1 MNPKNTGA
9 SSRIRDL
16 FDELIELEPKER
28 AARLARLDRNDP
40 DVARLEHL
48 LDADGDASQRLAGLE
63 FLYAPASVSPA
74 ASNFDAVTAFSPNY
88 TIEGELDGGGMSRV
102 FVGRDAKLGRKIVA
116 KVVPPELAADVTLE
130 RFQREIK
137 VAAQLRH
144 PHIVPLLES
153 GEAAGCLYYTMPFI
167 EGESLRDRLR
177 RDGPLPPHVALRLAI
192 EIADALAYAHDFG
205 LIHRDIK
212 PGNVLVDSG
221 HAVVADFGIARAL
234 SDAGTATTTHSE
246 AVAPARTITHSGV
259 IIGTPAYMS
268 PEQASSD
275 GIVDARTD
283 IYSLGCVL
291 HEMLHGAPVIG
302 GHGTAQSS
310 ARESSARVAAR
321 VRAIIA
327 RATARRPDDRFQT
340 AHAMREALQA
350 AAAPRISPPVM
361 WSTVAAVVVLVVG
374 AGLALRPRTDQ
385 SFASPQAVVK
395 QVTTRGD
402 VRLAAISPGGEYFA
416 FVTGDTILRV
426 GEVGTGA
433 LGSIRTGLRLG
444 PPRQWRI
451 RQVSW
456 SPDGSILYYL
466 PEPPHDVSAVP
477 KVGAWRGVIANPLL
491 AGPVEEVWSGS
502 RDAPGFAISP
512 VDSSLALWVM
522 LTAHSDRRDGP
533 IVRDPT
539 VILRLPGRGSGQND
553 TTVVRL
559 DMLWAMI
566 SYSPNGR
573 WLAACGGSES
583 RPQSWRLAVIAVDG
597 TTQTILDSAAVAPAM
612 CGVMWSAR
620 GDSLHVWPK
629 MPGSGMVT
637 YRIDNATGK
646 ALGPPAPFRLPPAP
660 AGERAAFTM
669 SADGRRLAYIQHTAR
684 RYVAVA
690 KLGAGIEVGS
700 QDVSVGAQDPSRPEI
715 SPTGDRFAYVIAD
728 DSGSAIYTQDLR
740 GGEPRRLS
748 RRYREGVSGVRWSDD
763 GTRIAT
769 LTRRDSQPVI
779 LILDATGAELTTVRM
794 RHTIYDTTV
803 YRPAFDWAARSTSV
817 MYLALDSAKTNLDT
831 WLIDLASGRERR
843 LLSYRDG
850 ANSQYESLP
859 VWSPDGKAFLT
870 DSRLRVNMRDAATGA
885 KRDLDA
891 MGVPLVWRADGTF
904 FSERI
909 NPDGT
914 TSIWRSSVGQR
925 PTLYAHFGKECRLI
939 SMDRQARR
947 AVCQVNR
954 DESDVFVVTRP

>member
-1 MNPKNTGA
+1 MKSKDIGA
-9 SSRIRDL
+9 PTRLHAL
-16 FDELIELEPKER
+16 FDELIDLDPGER

-48 LDADGDASQRLAGLE
+48 LDANDDASQRLAGLD
-63 FLYAPASVSPA
+63 FLRRADPAGRVR
-74 ASNFDAVTAFSPNY
+74 SNFDAVAAFAPNY

-102 FVGRDAKLGRKIVA
+102 FFGRDAKLGRKIVA

-137 VAAQLRH
+137 LAAQLRH

-177 RDGPLPPHVALRLAI
+177 RDGPLPRHVALRLAI
-192 EIADALAYAHDFG
+192 EIADALAYAHAFG
-205 LIHRDIK
+205 IIHRDIK

-234 SDAGTATTTHSE
+234 SDVGAATISHSDP
-246 AVAPARTITHSGV
+246 APAPRTVTQSGV
-259 IIGTPAYMS
+259 MIGTPAYMS

-291 HEMLHGAPVIG
+291 HEMLYGAPVTG
-302 GHGTAQSS
+302 GDATAQSS
-310 ARESSARVAAR
+310 ARESRVRVPAR

-340 AHAMREALQA
+340 AHAMREALHA
-350 AAAPRISPPVM
+350 AAAPRISPRVM
-361 WSTVAAVVVLVVG
+361 WSTVAAVVVLVTGV
-374 AGLALRPRTDQ
+374 GLALRPRTDH

-426 GEVGTGA
+426 GEVGTGDQNVI
-433 LGSIRTGLRLG
+433 STGLRVG
-444 PPRQWRI
+444 PPRPWRI
-451 RQVSW
+451 WQVSW
-456 SPDGSILYYL
+456 TPDGGALYYL
-466 PEPPHDVSAVP
+466 PVP
-477 KVGAWRGVIANPLL
+477 ANVITTIAKVGPWRMVIANPLL
-491 AGPVEEVWSGS
+491 AGPAHDVWNGFQ
-502 RDAPGFAISP
+502 AGGFAISP
-512 VDSSLALWVM
+512 VDSSLALWLVPD
-522 LTAHSDRRDGP
+522 TYRDDIGRL
-533 IVRDPT
+533 IVRQSPA
-539 VILRLPGRGSGQND
+539 ILRLPGRGSGHID
-553 TTVVRL
+553 TIMVRL
-559 DMLWAMI
+559 DMLWATI
-566 SYSPNGR
+566 SFSPNGR
-573 WLAACGGSES
+573 WLAACGGS
-583 RPQSWRLAVIAVDG
+583 RNGFWRLALIAVEG
-597 TTQTILDSAAVAPAM
+597 TTQTMLDSGAGVLPGL
-612 CGVMWSAR
+612 CSVMWSTR

-629 MPGSGMVT
+629 MPRTGMVS
-637 YRIDNATGK
+637 YRIDDATGK
-646 ALGPPAPFRLPPAP
+646 AIGPPVPFRLPSAP
-660 AGERAAFTM
+660 AGERTAFTM
-669 SADGRRLAYIQHTAR
+669 STDGRRLAYIQHTAR

-690 KLGAGIEVGS
+690 ELGASVEVPS
-700 QDVSVGAQDPSRPEI
+700 QDANVGARDPTRPEM
-715 SPTGDRFAYVIAD
+715 SPAGDRFAYVIAD

-748 RRYREGVSGVRWSDD
+748 RRYREGVSGARWSDD

-779 LILDATGAELTTVRM
+779 LILDATGTELMTVRL
-794 RHTIYDTTV
+794 RHAIYDTTV
-803 YRPAFDWAARSTSV
+803 YRPSFDWAARNTGI
-817 MYLALDSAKTNLDT
+817 MYLATDSARGTLDT
-831 WLIDLASGRERR
+831 WLIDLASGQERR
-843 LLSYRDG
+843 LLSGRDG
-850 ANSQYESLP
+850 ASSQYLSLP
-859 VWSPDGKAFLT
+859 VWSLDGKSFLT
-870 DSRLRVNMRDAATGA
+870 ESRFHINMRDAATGA
-885 KRDLDA
+885 KRELNST
-891 MGVPLVWRADGTF
+891 GVPLVWRGDGTF

-914 TSIWRSSVGQR
+914 TSIWRSSLSQP
-925 PTLYAHFGKECRLI
+925 PTLYAHLGRECQLI

-947 AVCQVNR
+947 AVCQVYR